1 MRFLYYLSDSMIPLV
16 LILVTGYGLLQKVDI
31 FDAFIEGAVDGFKTV
46 YKILPTLIG
55 LMIAIG
61 ILRESGTLGYV
72 ASVIAPVT
80 ERLHF
85 PSELVPLVTVKM
97 FSSSAATS
105 LLLDVYKQFGP
116 DSRLGAYELLGD
128 HFLHNECVFY
138 DSESDKDKIYTC
150 RCFVCDACRNCH
162 VNAAYR
168 VLIFRMLLKVPY
180 TFFPLMV
187 LYART
192 RM

>member
-97 FSSSAATS
+97 FSSRRRQAFSWMFTNSLGLTAAS
-105 LLLDVYKQFGP
+105 GCWL
-116 DSRLGAYELLGD
+116 
-128 HFLHNECVFY
+128 
-138 DSESDKDKIYTC
+138 
-150 RCFVCDACRNCH
+150 RC
-162 VNAAYR
+162 
-168 VLIFRMLLKVPY
+168 L
-180 TFFPLMV
+180 
-187 LYART
+187 
-192 RM
+192 

>member
-72 ASVIAPVT
+72 ASAIAPVT
-80 ERLHF
+80 ERLCF

-116 DSRLGAYELLGD
+116 DSRLGCWPRCLELLGD

-138 DSESDKDKIYTC
+138 DGESDKDKIYTC
-150 RCFVCDACRNCH
+150 RCFVCDADRNYCLDAACGC
-162 VNAAYR
+162 VKEVRENAADCF
-168 VLIFRMLLKVPY
+168 FRLHK
-180 TFFPLMV
+180 
-187 LYART
+187 
-192 RM
+192 

>member
-31 FDAFIEGAVDGFKTV
+31 FDAFIEGAVDGFRTV

-61 ILRESGTLGYV
+61 VLRESGVLEDV
-72 ASVIAPVT
+72 ATWIAPLT
-80 ERLHF
+80 SRFHF

-105 LLLDVYKQFGP
+105 LLLDIYKQFGT
-116 DSRLGAYELLGD
+116 DSPLGILASVLMSCSETIFYTMSVYFMTAKVTKTRYTLAGALFATLVGIVASVLLVG
-128 HFLHNECVFY
+128 L
-138 DSESDKDKIYTC
+138 
-150 RCFVCDACRNCH
+150 
-162 VNAAYR
+162 
-168 VLIFRMLLKVPY
+168 
-180 TFFPLMV
+180 
-187 LYART
+187 
-192 RM
+192 

>member
-31 FDAFIEGAVDGFKTV
+31 FDAFIEGAMDGFKTV

-72 ASVIAPVT
+72 ASAIAPVT

-116 DSRLGAYELLGD
+116 DSRLG
-128 HFLHNECVFY
+128 CWP
-138 DSESDKDKIYTC
+138 
-150 RCFVCDACRNCH
+150 RC
-162 VNAAYR
+162 
-168 VLIFRMLLKVPY
+168 L
-180 TFFPLMV
+180 
-187 LYART
+187 
-192 RM
+192 